1 MAIDRDTQELREKS
15 TDGRDGHVKT
25 VFHGERWQFQGFS
38 ESVLAGKEREP
49 NLEKFVGG
57 MARPELG
64 AQEKRE
70 HDTGKACDVGGTRV
84 FLFSRKLLTYAALVS
99 GCGSDIHSN
108 SKMGGS
114 VSFETFT
121 VSRECK
127 LDEIAWRKT
136 DKEVAAGAIN
146 VGAGR
151 GSGVT
156 FEADHSHVGRDSP
169 RNPAAELWRL
179 WSSSRSPFRKDQI
192 AGSGR
197 TRIE

>member
-1 MAIDRDTQELREKS
+1 MREKA
-15 TDGRDGHVKT
+15 TNGRDRHVET
-25 VFHGERWQFQGFS
+25 VFHGERGYFQGFS
-38 ESVLAGKEREP
+38 EGVLAWKGREP

-70 HDTGKACDVGGTRV
+70 HDTCKACDVGGTSV
-84 FLFSRKLLTYAALVS
+84 FLFSRKFLPNAALVA
-99 GCGSDIHSN
+99 GCGGDIHSD
-108 SKMGGS
+108 SKVGS
-114 VSFETFT
+114 GVRFETFT
-121 VSRECK
+121 VSRKCK
-127 LDEIAWRKT
+127 LDEVAWRKT

-146 VGAGR
+146 VGAGPR
-151 GSGVT
+151 SGVT

-179 WSSSRSPFRKDQI
+179 WSSCRSPLRKDQI
-192 AGSGR
+192 AVSGR